1 MEEKEAAASSSSR
14 RQPLSA
20 ITQHERVS
28 SSADVAVSGA
38 RSRSGRVEE
47 IGARSRLSLSLSLSL
62 SPLPAPQICL
72 IPGERRRSSGPS
84 WRGDR
89 GLLLIDR
96 N

>member
-1 MEEKEAAASSSSR
+1 MEEKEAATSSSSR

-62 SPLPAPQICL
+62 SLASSRAANML
-72 IPGERRRSSGPS
+72 NSRRTETELGPFLAGRPRSF
-84 WRGDR
+84 
-89 GLLLIDR
+89 I

>member
-47 IGARSRLSLSLSLSL
+47 IGARSRLSLSLGAGLCRPTSAEMT
-62 SPLPAPQICL
+62 PLPGRHSARL
-72 IPGERRRSSGPS
+72 
-84 WRGDR
+84 D
-89 GLLLIDR
+89 DT
-96 N
+96 

>member
-47 IGARSRLSLSLSLSL
+47 IGARSRLSLSLS
-62 SPLPAPQICL
+62 PLPAPQICL

>member
-47 IGARSRLSLSLSLSL
+47 IGARSRLSLSLASSRAANMLNS
-62 SPLPAPQICL
+62 
-72 IPGERRRSSGPS
+72 RRTETELGPFLAGRPRSF
-84 WRGDR
+84 
-89 GLLLIDR
+89 I